1 MSQLVIFLFGAT
13 VFFVAGVGL
22 VLVGLDAVK
31 AWSATD
37 EIDSENE
44 ARAQLA

>member
-1 MSQLVIFLFGAT
+1 MSQLAIFLFGAI

-31 AWSATD
+31 SWSHND
-37 EIDSENE
+37 EVDSENE

>member
-1 MSQLVIFLFGAT
+1 MSQLAIFLFGAT

-31 AWSATD
+31 SWSDTD